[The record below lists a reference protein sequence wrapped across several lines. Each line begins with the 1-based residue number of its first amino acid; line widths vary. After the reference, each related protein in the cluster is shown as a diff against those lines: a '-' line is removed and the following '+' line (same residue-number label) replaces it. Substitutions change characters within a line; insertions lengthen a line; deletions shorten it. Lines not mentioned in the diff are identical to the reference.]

1 MLGKRGGFPG
11 VALWGE
17 ERGGERGGLGRGG
30 LITPFRL
37 RLRMRFFQDALDATL
52 LLGRSR

>member
-11 VALWGE
+11 VALW
-17 ERGGERGGLGRGG
+17 GGERGGLGRGG